1 MIIAIGSIA
10 LDTTRTPFKTV
21 KDVLGGSATYF
32 SLASSFF
39 YKTGLVGVVGDDFPK
54 EYHQILNDRLDL
66 TGLKTEKGK
75 TFRFDSSFSYDLSKR
90 TTNKTE
96 LNVFEKFDPI
106 LPDIYKNAE
115 YVYLGN
121 IDPEQQLKV
130 LNQINKPKL
139 TVCDTIELWIKT
151 KRDKLIEVMSRVD
164 GVVLNDDEVRLLCKT
179 SNLVNGAKMILNW
192 GAKFVIIKKGE
203 HGAIMFSPTTIFPS
217 PGYPLEEV
225 VDTTGAGD
233 SFAGGFMGHLAHSE
247 KINDKTIKEAV
258 IYGNVMGSFAVED
271 FSINKL
277 LTLTMDDINSRYK
290 KYREM
295 VTF

>member
-1 MIIAIGSIA
+1 MIIAIGSIG

-21 KDVLGGSATYF
+21 KDVLGGSGSYF
-32 SLASSFF
+32 GLAASFF
-39 YKTGLVGVVGDDFPK
+39 YKTGLVGVVGNDFPQK
-54 EYHQILNDRLDL
+54 YHKILNDKIDL
-66 TGLKTEKGK
+66 TGLKVEKGK
-75 TFRFDSSFSYDLSKR
+75 TFRFDSSFSYDMSKR

-106 LPDIYKNAE
+106 LPDVYKNAE

-130 LNQINKPKL
+130 LDQVKKPRL

-151 KRDKLIEVMSRVD
+151 KREKLLEVISRVN
-164 GVVLNDDEVRLLCKT
+164 GIVLNDDEVRLLCET
-179 SNLVNGAKMILNW
+179 PNLINGAKKILDW

-203 HGAIMFSPTTIFPS
+203 HGAIMFTPTTVFPS

-233 SFAGGFMGHLAHSE
+233 SFAGGFLGHLARSK
-247 KINDKTIKEAV
+247 KIEDRTIKEAV
-258 IYGNVMGSFAVED
+258 IYGNVMGSFAVEN
-271 FSINKL
+271 FSIDRF
-277 LTLTMDDINSRYK
+277 LTLTVDDINKRYK
-290 KYREM
+290 RYREI